1 MRTLAKSIS
10 YRFIHLVGAEWIS
23 LTLFPLEFNHLAQ
36 SVRFTMP
43 HEKREIVFS
52 MNEFL
57 EALMRYNEMRGGVR
71 YRSHQIRAV
80 GVDRSGSASTDLTFD
95 DEETISFTESD
106 IVASLIAY
114 CIENKVPLPA
124 RAGKRVVVTDEGVE
138 LAIESKADWVRP
150 VALPITE
157 TYRQK

>member
-1 MRTLAKSIS
+1 
-10 YRFIHLVGAEWIS
+10 
-23 LTLFPLEFNHLAQ
+23 
-36 SVRFTMP
+36 MP

-57 EALMRYNEMRGGVR
+57 EALMRYNEMRGGIR
-71 YRSHQIRAV
+71 YRAHQIRAV
-80 GVDRSGSASTDLTFD
+80 GVDKTGAGSTELTFD

-124 RAGKRVVVTDEGVE
+124 RAGKRIVVTETGVE
-138 LAIESKADWVRP
+138 LAIESKTDWVQP
-150 VALPITE
+150 VPLPIRE
-157 TYRQK
+157 IRH

>member
-1 MRTLAKSIS
+1 
-10 YRFIHLVGAEWIS
+10 
-23 LTLFPLEFNHLAQ
+23 
-36 SVRFTMP
+36 MP

-57 EALMRYNEMRGGVR
+57 EALMRYNEMRGGIR

-80 GVDRSGSASTDLTFD
+80 GVDKSGSGSTELTFD
-95 DEETISFTESD
+95 DEETLGFTESD

-124 RAGKRVVVTDEGVE
+124 RAGKRVVVTDTGVE
-138 LAIESKADWVRP
+138 LAIESKTDWVRP

-157 TYRQK
+157 SRRKKS